1 MTPEQQLV
9 QQIIQVINS
18 NQLEG
23 NVLLT
28 DYSEQFAEMCRLANE
43 RLIRCNDYLDKGMRS
58 EAIYEAHT
66 QPDLLQLAELL
77 SSDEL
82 KRWRNVCVDLELT
95 PFQPLNEQI
104 IARLKKE
111 ESQEDNLSPLL
122 KEYRRYVY
130 QSDHE
135 NCIRVL
141 REIREKDPTNPAWKT
156 NLEPLETATLDA
168 WVQQAES
175 ALAAMDLQRLKV
187 IFNELNHPFR
197 VVPPPEDL
205 MKRLRVALMSERS
218 GDLKEDGEK
227 LLGKLRK
234 AMSAKDSDEIEAQ
247 IKKCE
252 DLATD
257 EAFLNK
263 PSNWE
268 ATLKEAKELLETLA
282 RRRAK
287 QADFNKALSGL
298 RDTLEGGRASEME
311 LRHEWERVQAW
322 EMPIPDLLRKQVE
335 ETLDAKREARMRR
348 TKLIAYA
355 TMAGIVCIVALVLF
369 MVWGQNRR
377 HRRNT
382 QLEEMQALY
391 EGSKIDELEKYMEQ
405 VKENDSS
412 FFKSPEVSSLY
423 GKLQQN
429 KEKYNQMAATFK
441 NRRDDLETIRKG
453 GYHAE
458 NEQIERL
465 LKEGQE
471 NATSSG
477 DSDWLRSWRNGWE
490 AWAQRQ
496 ASAADG
502 QLERAVQQIDTAL
515 LSMKEIALDEER
527 EKLASLKDAWEKA
540 QPYEIRASEDVRKQF
555 VAVKEKLDARILDF
569 NKRDG
574 DAKAAATAKEA
585 ADKAMTDKLA
595 ALRRDI
601 PRALPD
607 FTRYEQLL
615 KEFVA
620 IGEGQP
626 EFSDYQ
632 IILKQFGIYPKASLL
647 SKFNLPS
654 LVPGSDGEKRLQAL
668 LQGDAVSDGS
678 VWKTD
683 LERANELIN
692 ATKSLR
698 RKLMGLLSGNQ
709 DELQIYIMKFR
720 RKGENRWQT
729 LYSPEPIM
737 SKTTD
742 GVTQYWGTIYWSENG
757 NELPHL
763 VHTGKV
769 FPDKLTTTDYEFEKR
784 AREEDNL
791 APHTRFLRKLIAEA
805 NEASDLDVHLLK
817 GLMEL
822 RGSLEIDMVPSA
834 WLAKRLVYFLN
845 ENCQEELPESAKW
858 VDVVKAVNTDVPW
871 MNRDHPAT
879 KEAARQIA
887 EMWVN
892 LPDFTPFIKRLEA
905 NRAML
910 CLALSAG
917 VQCVGSLQRDAH
929 GALQMISSGK
939 TGGELWILRASASQT
954 VPFFLVLSD
963 DGKTL
968 NPDVM
973 RQDCFAGQPVFSPM
987 RGHEAKEV
995 LLRQNLPDKIKETM
1009 EWPHSW
1015 PDNVE

>member
-1 MTPEQQLV
+1 MTPEQQLI
-9 QQIIQVINS
+9 QQIIQLINS

-28 DYSEQFAEMCRLANE
+28 DYSEQFAEICRLANE
-43 RLIRCNDYLDKGMRS
+43 RLMRCNDYLDKGMRS

-77 SSDEL
+77 SSAEL

-95 PFQPLNEQI
+95 PFQPLNEQVI
-104 IARLKKE
+104 DRLKQE
-111 ESQEDNLSPLL
+111 ESHEENLSPLL

-175 ALAAMDLQRLKV
+175 ALGAMDLARLKV

-197 VVPPPEDL
+197 VVPAPESL

-227 LLGKLRK
+227 LLDKLRK
-234 AMSAKDSDEIEAQ
+234 AMTAQDADEIEAQ
-247 IKKCE
+247 MKKCE
-252 DLATD
+252 ELAND

-263 PSNWE
+263 PSNWDM
-268 ATLKEAKELLETLA
+268 TLKDAKELLETLA
-282 RRRAK
+282 RRHAK
-287 QADFNKALSGL
+287 QADFNKALSAL

-348 TKLIAYA
+348 TKMVACA
-355 TMAGIVCIVALVLF
+355 AVAGIVCIVVLVF
-369 MVWGQNRR
+369 CAIWAQNRR

-391 EGSKIDELEKYMEQ
+391 GGRKIDELEKYMEQ
-405 VKENDSS
+405 VKDNDAS
-412 FFKSPEVSSLY
+412 FFKSPDVSALY
-423 GKLQQN
+423 AKLQQD
-429 KEKYNQMAATFK
+429 KEKYNQMQAMYK
-441 NRRDDLETIRKG
+441 NRRDDLETIRKS

-458 NEQIERL
+458 SERIERL

-471 NATSSG
+471 NATSTV
-477 DSDWLRSWRNGWE
+477 DLDWLRSWRNGWE
-490 AWAQRQ
+490 AWQQRQ
-496 ASAADG
+496 ASAADV
-502 QLERAVQQIDTAL
+502 QLERVVKQIETSFA
-515 LSMKEIALDEER
+515 SMRGMTLDEEG
-527 EKLASLKDAWEKA
+527 KKLKDLQEAWQKA
-540 QPYEIRASEDVRKQF
+540 QEHEARASEEVRKQF
-555 VAVKEKLDARILDF
+555 VVMKEKLDARILDF
-569 NKRDG
+569 NKRDR

-585 ADKAMTDKLA
+585 ANKALTDKLA

-626 EFSDYQ
+626 EYSDYQ
-632 IILKQFGIYPKASLL
+632 VILRQFGIYPKACLL
-647 SKFNLPS
+647 AKFNLPS
-654 LVPGSDGEKRLQAL
+654 LIPGSDGEKRLQAL
-668 LQGDAVSDGS
+668 MQGDAVSDDS

-683 LERANELIN
+683 LERASELIN
-692 ATKSLR
+692 ATRSLR

-709 DELQIYIMKFR
+709 NELQIYIMKYR

-742 GVTQYWGTIYWSENG
+742 GITQYWGTIYWSENG
-757 NELPHL
+757 NEQPRL

-791 APHTRFLRKLIAEA
+791 APHTRFLRRLIAEA

-822 RGSLEIDMVPSA
+822 RGSLDIDMVPSA

-845 ENCQEELPESAKW
+845 ENCQEDLPESAAW
-858 VDVVKAVNTDVPW
+858 VEIVKAVNTDVPW
-871 MNRDHPAT
+871 MNRNHPAT
-879 KEAARQIA
+879 KEASRQIEA
-887 EMWVN
+887 MWVK

-910 CLALSAG
+910 CQALSAG
-917 VQCVGSLQRDAH
+917 VQCVGSLQRDGH
-929 GALQMISSGK
+929 GALQLISSGK

-954 VPFFLVLSD
+954 VPFFLLLSA

-968 NPDVM
+968 DPDVLK
-973 RQDCFAGQPVFSPM
+973 QDCFAGQPVFSPM

-995 LLRQNLPDKIKETM
+995 LLRQNLTEKIKEAM

>member
-23 NVLLT
+23 NVLFQLEGNVLLM

-43 RLIRCNDYLDKGMRS
+43 RLMRCNDYLDKGMRS

-95 PFQPLNEQI
+95 PFQPLNEQVI
-104 IARLKKE
+104 ERLKKE
-111 ESQEDNLSPLL
+111 EGHEENLSPLL

-197 VVPPPEDL
+197 VVPAPESL

-234 AMSAKDSDEIEAQ
+234 AMVAEDSDEIEAQ

-263 PSNWE
+263 PANWE

-311 LRHEWERVQAW
+311 LRHEC
-322 EMPIPDLLRKQVE
+322 
-335 ETLDAKREARMRR
+335 EARIRR

-355 TMAGIVCIVALVLF
+355 TMAGVACIVALVLF
-369 MVWGQNRR
+369 TIWTQNRR

-382 QLEEMQALY
+382 QLEEMQALF
-391 EGSKIDELEKYMEQ
+391 EGSKIDELEKYMDQ
-405 VKENDSS
+405 VRENDSS

-423 GKLQQN
+423 DKMQQN

-458 NEQIERL
+458 NERIERL
-465 LKEGQE
+465 LREGGE

-477 DSDWLRSWRNGWE
+477 RAPRTVSWNAPSSRS
-490 AWAQRQ
+490 
-496 ASAADG
+496 
-502 QLERAVQQIDTAL
+502 
-515 LSMKEIALDEER
+515 
-527 EKLASLKDAWEKA
+527 
-540 QPYEIRASEDVRKQF
+540 
-555 VAVKEKLDARILDF
+555 
-569 NKRDG
+569 
-574 DAKAAATAKEA
+574 
-585 ADKAMTDKLA
+585 
-595 ALRRDI
+595 
-601 PRALPD
+601 
-607 FTRYEQLL
+607 TRL
-615 KEFVA
+615 F
-620 IGEGQP
+620 
-626 EFSDYQ
+626 
-632 IILKQFGIYPKASLL
+632 
-647 SKFNLPS
+647 
-654 LVPGSDGEKRLQAL
+654 
-668 LQGDAVSDGS
+668 
-678 VWKTD
+678 
-683 LERANELIN
+683 
-692 ATKSLR
+692 
-698 RKLMGLLSGNQ
+698 
-709 DELQIYIMKFR
+709 
-720 RKGENRWQT
+720 
-729 LYSPEPIM
+729 
-737 SKTTD
+737 
-742 GVTQYWGTIYWSENG
+742 
-757 NELPHL
+757 
-763 VHTGKV
+763 
-769 FPDKLTTTDYEFEKR
+769 
-784 AREEDNL
+784 
-791 APHTRFLRKLIAEA
+791 
-805 NEASDLDVHLLK
+805 
-817 GLMEL
+817 
-822 RGSLEIDMVPSA
+822 
-834 WLAKRLVYFLN
+834 
-845 ENCQEELPESAKW
+845 
-858 VDVVKAVNTDVPW
+858 
-871 MNRDHPAT
+871 
-879 KEAARQIA
+879 
-887 EMWVN
+887 
-892 LPDFTPFIKRLEA
+892 
-905 NRAML
+905 
-910 CLALSAG
+910 
-917 VQCVGSLQRDAH
+917 
-929 GALQMISSGK
+929 
-939 TGGELWILRASASQT
+939 
-954 VPFFLVLSD
+954 
-963 DGKTL
+963 
-968 NPDVM
+968 
-973 RQDCFAGQPVFSPM
+973 
-987 RGHEAKEV
+987 
-995 LLRQNLPDKIKETM
+995 
-1009 EWPHSW
+1009 
-1015 PDNVE
+1015 